1 MVDLISLHRKR
12 LMPYPSRDMAEVHST
27 FRLKPGELAPAF
39 ELPEPSGTMHSW
51 ADLQGEQGT
60 LVIFACNHCPYVIHL
75 AEPVGRLAEEITT
88 QGLQTV
94 AIMPN
99 DVENYPDDHPDKMG
113 GFASENG
120 WGFPYLFDESQEVA
134 KAWGAAC
141 TPDFFLLDSE
151 GRLFYTGQFDSSRP
165 KNDSEVTGADLRQA
179 IDGLLNRKSPP
190 ADPFPSSGC
199 NIKWKAGNEPPY
211 FG

>member
-12 LMPYPSRDMAEVHST
+12 LVAYPSPDMAEVQST
-27 FRLKPGELAPAF
+27 FRLKPGDLAPSF
-39 ELPEPSGTMHSW
+39 DLPDPQRTVHSW
-51 ADLQGEQGT
+51 SNLQGEEGT
-60 LVIFACNHCPYVIHL
+60 LVVFACNHCPYVVHL
-75 AEPVGRLAEEITT
+75 AEPVGTLAAEIA
-88 QGLQTV
+88 GKGIKTV

-113 GFASENG
+113 GFASESG
-120 WGFPYLFDESQEVA
+120 WEFPYLYDESQEVA

-141 TPDFFLLDSE
+141 TPDFFLLDAA

-179 IDGLLNRKSPP
+179 IDALLRGESP
-190 ADPFPSSGC
+190 AGNPFPSSGC